1 MPDVI
6 VMGEAGFRRY
16 LLEERRFVAAR
27 AESYIRWLRFFFSK
41 SQYLARDREISLKRF
56 STEME
61 GLFSPEEVK
70 EAVSAV
76 KLYWFFRDRSEL
88 RTGAGTA
95 GGSSNAAAVVRKGQ
109 GSSVPARQGDGDR
122 GEGTAK
128 RSAPERARDGF
139 PVVPQVWMPYVDQ
152 AHDVLRLQHKSYRT
166 EKTYVG
172 WILRFARFLPNTS
185 PEKVT
190 EVHLRHFLTYLAVEQ
205 HVAAATQLQAFNA
218 LLFAFRHLLG
228 REVNG
233 LKQTVRANKPKRLPV
248 VLTQS
253 EIRSIFRS
261 LGQPYQLM
269 AKLIYAGGLR
279 LAECISLRVQD
290 LDFDEEI
297 IVVRA
302 GKGDKDR
309 TTLFPRSLH
318 AEVRSHL
325 RNVRVMFEGDRRTN
339 APGVPLPDAL
349 ARKIPRATTE
359 WAWYWVFPSRR
370 LSVDPRSGEPFR
382 YHVYPSSLE
391 RQVTTA
397 VRVLGIPRRATV
409 HSFRHSFA
417 THLIEAGYDI
427 RTVQELLGHSHLQTT
442 MIYTHVAT
450 KHKRGIIS
458 PIERL
463 EV

>member
-1 MPDVI
+1 MPGAI
-6 VMGEAGFRRY
+6 VSDEAGFRRY
-16 LLEERRFVAAR
+16 MLEERCFVAAR

-41 SQYLARDREISLKRF
+41 SQYRLRDREISLKRF
-56 STEME
+56 NTEME
-61 GLFSPEEVK
+61 GLFSPEEVQL
-70 EAVSAV
+70 AVSAV
-76 KLYWFFRDRSEL
+76 KLYWFFRDRTEL
-88 RTGAGTA
+88 KTAASTA
-95 GGSSNAAAVVRKGQ
+95 GSGANAAAIIRKGQ
-109 GSSVPARQGDGDR
+109 GSSVPARQSGAGS
-122 GEGTAK
+122 GEGGAK
-128 RSAPERARDGF
+128 RLVTGKSQDRF
-139 PVVPQVWMPYVDQ
+139 PVVPELWIPYVDR

-172 WILRFARFLPNTS
+172 WIFRFARFLPNTS
-185 PEKVT
+185 PEQVT

-248 VLTQS
+248 VLAQS

-261 LGQPYQLM
+261 LGSPYGLM

-290 LDFDEEI
+290 LNFDEEI

-325 RNVRVMFEGDRRTN
+325 SNVRVMFEGDRRTN

-349 ARKIPRATTE
+349 ARKTPRATTE

-397 VRVLGIPRRATV
+397 VRVLRIPRQATV

-463 EV
+463 EI

>member
-1 MPDVI
+1 MPSAI
-6 VMGEAGFRRY
+6 IPEEGGFRSF
-16 LLEERRFVAAR
+16 LLTERHFVTAR
-27 AESYIRWLRFFFSK
+27 AEVYVRRLRLFFSK
-41 SQYLARDREISLKRF
+41 SQYWRLDRENSLQRF
-56 STEME
+56 RNEMD
-61 GLFSPEEVK
+61 GLFAPEEVHL
-70 EAVSAV
+70 AVSAV
-76 KLYWFFRDRSEL
+76 KLYWFFRDRTEL
-88 RTGAGTA
+88 ETAVGGVAGKV
-95 GGSSNAAAVVRKGQ
+95 NAAVIGPKERSSGLQPHQCGHKGVITKSAATEKSSGRVRAVPHLWT
-109 GSSVPARQGDGDR
+109 S
-122 GEGTAK
+122 
-128 RSAPERARDGF
+128 
-139 PVVPQVWMPYVDQ
+139 YVNR

-166 EKTYVG
+166 EKTYIG
-172 WILRFARFLPNTS
+172 WVLRFARFLPNTP
-185 PEKVT
+185 PEQIT

-233 LKQTVRANKPKRLPV
+233 LKQTVRATKPKRLPV
-248 VLTQS
+248 VLAQS

-261 LGQPYQLM
+261 LESPYRLM

-279 LAECISLRVQD
+279 LAECLSLRVKD
-290 LDFDEEI
+290 LDFDEAI

-318 AEVRSHL
+318 AEMRSHL
-325 RNVRVMFEGDRRTN
+325 RDVRILFDNDRRTN

-349 ARKIPRATTE
+349 ARKTPHASTE

-370 LSVDPRSGEPFR
+370 LSVEPRSGEPFR

-397 VRVLGIPRRATV
+397 VRVLGIPRQATV

-450 KHKRGIIS
+450 KHKQGIIS

-463 EV
+463 EL